1 MFRQGEEQRL
11 VRRICFEL
19 QMSNTMLKP
28 AYRPKSPTDLYRT
41 YGEYLPPATEADA
54 EEEAKA
60 RARDA
65 EFFEKRG
72 IKIVGYGTDG
82 NVMGQTGA

>member
-19 QMSNTMLKP
+19 QMSNTMLKS
-28 AYRPKSPTDLYRT
+28 AYRPSAPTDIFRT
-41 YGEYLPPATEADA
+41 YGEYLPQSKKEDK
-54 EEEAKA
+54 EDIEKD
-60 RARDA
+60 R

-72 IKIVGYGTDG
+72 IKIIGYGTASDVVG
-82 NVMGQTGA
+82 